1 MKVRNINE
9 ELRWVTDKELLKYKR
24 LNLREKLGESP
35 SNVNDSLV
43 YENTV
48 GGVDFPDLTTIDFD
62 SYVRSEDAGT
72 FNVVISDYLRKLS
85 KENSWWGGESN
96 RGPRPILISEVG
108 TGDAEGGRERSGIK
122 TVISKIKSY
131 FSERKLRKNYILDVT
146 DVFSTIKILVGKEQE
161 FIDRVKEYLSLI
173 RKSQRLHQKAHEESL
188 LKGLVV
194 HIYESILSVS
204 GYNRYI
210 TLGTLKS
217 LQSKC
222 SRDLSLDYIENYVR
236 IIPDSVADKKDR
248 ADQLGVFD
256 NYVILHYDPENKA
269 TEKTEAQKKKE
280 EERRRDPILFGVI
293 CGSDKLYYIDSWV
306 DEYCDMTLDK
316 IVEILGEGAIG
327 KLDENAKQ

>member
-24 LNLREKLGESP
+24 LSLKKSAPAENSYP
-35 SNVNDSLV
+35 DDLV

-48 GGVDFPDLTTIDFD
+48 GKVDFPDLTTIDFD

-72 FNVVISDYLRKLS
+72 FNVVISNYLRKLS
-85 KENSWWGGESN
+85 KDNNWWGEE
-96 RGPRPILISEVG
+96 PLIS
-108 TGDAEGGRERSGIK
+108 DSGGRRERSRIK

-146 DVFSTIKILVGKEQE
+146 DVFSTIKVLVGKEQE
-161 FIDRVKEYLSLI
+161 FINRVKEYLSLI
-173 RKSQRLHQKAHEESL
+173 RKSQRLHQKANEESL
-188 LKGLVV
+188 LKRLVV

-210 TLGTLKS
+210 ALGTLKS

-222 SRDLSLDYIENYVR
+222 SRDLSLDYIENYVH

-269 TEKTEAQKKKE
+269 TEKTETQKKKE

-327 KLDENAKQ
+327 KLDEDAKQ